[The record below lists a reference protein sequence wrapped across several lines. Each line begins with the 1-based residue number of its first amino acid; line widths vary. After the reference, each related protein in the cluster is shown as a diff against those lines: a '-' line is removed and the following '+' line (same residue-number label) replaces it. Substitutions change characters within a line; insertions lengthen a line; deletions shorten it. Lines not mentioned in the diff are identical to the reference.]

1 MSSTPPS
8 SDRPGEAPR
17 YPGTGPDRPSGGAI
31 QPGAPVA
38 TTATAGGGLIETA
51 GIEIIGESE
60 RTAKPRD
67 LFWPWFAAN
76 VSVFGM
82 SYGSYL
88 LGFGISFW
96 QATIVALIGIPI
108 SFALCGLV
116 AIAGKRGSAPT
127 MVLSRAAF
135 GVHGQKVPGIVSWL
149 TSIGWET
156 SLAITAVLATATVL
170 DTLGVASGGV
180 VTVIAAIL
188 IALLIV
194 TASVLGYHT
203 IMKLQSIL
211 TWATGAMTI
220 LFMILT
226 IPHIDLT
233 AVMSAPAGPPQAMIG
248 GLVMVMT
255 GFGLGWINIAAD
267 WSRYQKRSTSDGKIV
282 AWNTIGGAAAPMV
295 LVIFGLLLAGSDPEL
310 LTAIEGDPIGALIS
324 ILPLWALIPFW
335 IVAVLTL
342 VSGAVLGI
350 YSSGLT
356 LLSLGIDIPR
366 PAAAAIDGV
375 ILTIGTIWVAFF
387 ASSFVGPF
395 QSFLITLGV
404 PVAAWAGILIADV
417 LTRRADYDE
426 AALFDAKGRYGAFD
440 WTSLITMAVASI
452 LGWGL
457 VVNSFADDA
466 PWNNWQGYLLEPL
479 GLGTFVE
486 DPAGSYWDG
495 NWAYA
500 NLGVLLALVLSFLV
514 TLVARHGKIRRQE
527 EGAVAR
533 GESVL
538 SAD

>member
-1 MSSTPPS
+1 MTDSPV
-8 SDRPGEAPR
+8 DA
-17 YPGTGPDRPSGGAI
+17 SGVSPA
-31 QPGAPVA
+31 GAPGV
-38 TTATAGGGLIETA
+38 IETA
-51 GIEIIGESE
+51 GIEIITESE

-67 LFWPWFAAN
+67 LIWPWFAAN

-88 LGFGISFW
+88 LGFGISFV
-96 QATIVALIGIPI
+96 QATVVAIIGII
-108 SFALCGLV
+108 LSFMLCGLV

-135 GVHGQKVPGIVSWL
+135 GVHGQKVPGVISWL

-156 SLAITAVLATATVL
+156 VLAISAVLATATVF
-170 DTLGVASGGV
+170 DVLGVASGQA

-188 IALLIV
+188 IAALIV
-194 TASVLGYHT
+194 VASVLGYHT
-203 IMKLQSIL
+203 IMRLQSIL

-226 IPHIDLT
+226 IPHIEWA
-233 AVMSAPAGPPQAMIG
+233 AVASAPHGPPQAMIG
-248 GLVMVMT
+248 ALVMVMT

-267 WSRYQKRSTSDGKIV
+267 WSRYQKRSASDGSIIL
-282 AWNTIGGAAAPMV
+282 WNTLGGAAAPMV
-295 LVIFGLLLAGSDPEL
+295 LVIFGLLLAGSDADL
-310 LTAIEGDPIGALIS
+310 NSAIEADPIGALIT

-356 LLSLGIDIPR
+356 LISLGIRIPR
-366 PAAAAIDGV
+366 PAAAAVDGL
-375 ILTIGTIWVAFF
+375 ILTAGTIWVAFF
-387 ASSFVGPF
+387 ATSFIGPF

-404 PVAAWAGILIADV
+404 PIAAWAGILIADV
-417 LTRRADYDE
+417 LSRRAVYDE
-426 AALFDAKGRYGAFD
+426 QALFDPRGRYGAFD
-440 WTSLITMAVASI
+440 WTSIITMVLASI

-457 VVNSFADDA
+457 VVNSHTEAA

-479 GLGTFVE
+479 GLGTFVD
-486 DPAGSYWDG
+486 DPAGSYWEG

-500 NLGVLLALVLSFLV
+500 NVGVLLALVLGFAI
-514 TLVARHGKIRRQE
+514 TWFARRGTIRRQE
-527 EGAVAR
+527 QDAAR
-533 GESVL
+533 
-538 SAD
+538 